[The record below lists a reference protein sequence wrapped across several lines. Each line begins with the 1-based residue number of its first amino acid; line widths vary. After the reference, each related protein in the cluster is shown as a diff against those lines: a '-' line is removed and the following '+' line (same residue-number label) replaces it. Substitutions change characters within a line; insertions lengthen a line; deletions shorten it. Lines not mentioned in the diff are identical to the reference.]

1 MQLQQLVEGDY
12 RVLERRIFYSIIEY
26 IYVGYIYYIA
36 FGCWLNNFSLNKV
49 KGKL

>member
-26 IYVGYIYYIA
+26 VGYIYYIA
-36 FGCWLNNFSLNKV
+36 FVCWLNNFSLNKV